1 MRRDV
6 TSETKTLAKA
16 FKKFY
21 FLRIRIM
28 MVRLNSCSSEEI
40 ESSWSLNLFRSDNMV
55 KVLFCLCLLNG
66 FT

>member
-16 FKKFY
+16 FRKFY
-21 FLRIRIM
+21 FLRIRIIM
-28 MVRLNSCSSEEI
+28 ARLYSCLSEEI
-40 ESSWSLNLFRSDNMV
+40 ESSWSLNLFRLDDMM